1 MTLPKLVLYIG
12 EGCPYCKRVTDFL
25 KENNLEIPIKEIWSN
40 EENQKEYKDLTYN
53 KIERRVPL
61 LTIDGEPMIESLEII
76 EKLKKIFL

>member
-1 MTLPKLVLYIG
+1 M
-12 EGCPYCKRVTDFL
+12 
-25 KENNLEIPIKEIWSN
+25 KENNIDIPIKEIWNN
-40 EENQKEYKDLTYN
+40 EENQKEYKDLTYD